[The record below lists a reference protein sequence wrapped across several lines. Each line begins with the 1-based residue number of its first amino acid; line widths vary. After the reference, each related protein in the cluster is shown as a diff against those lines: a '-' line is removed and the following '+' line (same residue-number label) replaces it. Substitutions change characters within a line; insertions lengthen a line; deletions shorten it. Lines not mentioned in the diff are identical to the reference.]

1 MANDLVRQ
9 GSLLGGTKNIVGNK
23 YADLVLETLGKVYI
37 KTGNSSRVLND
48 IFKLLDKFNNEEDPQ
63 SKTLIVESLEDI
75 EYPGDGTLIF
85 DVKKKALYIAYDQRY
100 VLILDSLEF
109 VDDAKGYVKRSGD
122 TMTGT
127 LTIKTT
133 GAPLIVASKEL
144 VKNLNAEYLGGHSAS
159 RFAVKILNE
168 KIYGQWS
175 FQKETTFNGV
185 TKFNNKAIHNDNLV
199 MDNADIVTT
208 GSIGSPEFAS
218 GFQGYGWRFDATTQM
233 LTVDYLVVRK
243 AMQVF
248 ELIVNQVKATNG
260 SLWVTDS
267 CEVEEVFQIHY
278 LNTLTDLSSI
288 TIDRWYLPYNG
299 NAGNTFIEGGN
310 VKAQYLMGENI
321 SGPGLN
327 DVGSAKTFY
336 NFNYLIKFNSIPS
349 GLTQSTFEDLANFA
363 EDSDYEI
370 VRLFEENNVS
380 ESTLCQDQ
388 LEANIMY
395 NISTT
400 PKFFST
406 NKQKEFDK
414 STIRQIY
421 SYYKYFGIEAQPEI
435 NTSKISNK
443 IKIVKMKEDTYPT
456 FREGDL
462 VRCQKFQDNNIKYY
476 DALVGTNFNT

>member
-48 IFKLLDKFNNEEDPQ
+48 IFKLLDKINNEEDPK
-63 SKTLIVESLEDI
+63 SKTLIVESLDNI

-127 LTIKTT
+127 LTIKTQ

-144 VKNLNAEYLGGHSAS
+144 VKNLNAEYLGGYSAS
-159 RFAVKILNE
+159 RFAVKTLNE

-199 MDNADIVTT
+199 MDNADIITT

-218 GFQGYGWRFDATTQM
+218 GFQGYGWRFDAATQM

-267 CEVEEVFQIHY
+267 CEVEEVYEVHY
-278 LNTLTDLSSI
+278 LNVLTDLSNI
-288 TIDRWYLPYNG
+288 TTIIVYKQIFN
-299 NAGNTFIEGGN
+299 NFK
-310 VKAQYLMGENI
+310 VKEL
-321 SGPGLN
+321 
-327 DVGSAKTFY
+327 
-336 NFNYLIKFNSIPS
+336 
-349 GLTQSTFEDLANFA
+349 ST
-363 EDSDYEI
+363 
-370 VRLFEENNVS
+370 R
-380 ESTLCQDQ
+380 
-388 LEANIMY
+388 
-395 NISTT
+395 
-400 PKFFST
+400 
-406 NKQKEFDK
+406 
-414 STIRQIY
+414 
-421 SYYKYFGIEAQPEI
+421 
-435 NTSKISNK
+435 
-443 IKIVKMKEDTYPT
+443 
-456 FREGDL
+456 
-462 VRCQKFQDNNIKYY
+462 
-476 DALVGTNFNT
+476 